1 MAIRQERGPFP
12 SFQAPLILLIVLALL
27 PRNLAVIGVG
37 RRWNNFMKDDS
48 EREIAIFSQALKLS
62 AQEREAFLE
71 RSCGGDEDL
80 QRKVEA
86 LLKAHGRLGNFLEE
100 PPSGASVD

>member
-1 MAIRQERGPFP
+1 
-12 SFQAPLILLIVLALL
+12 
-27 PRNLAVIGVG
+27 VG
-37 RRWNNFMKDDS
+37 RRRNNSTKGDS
-48 EREIAIFSQALKLS
+48 DREIAIFTQALKLS
-62 AQEREAFLE
+62 SQAREAFLE
-71 RSCGGDEDL
+71 RSCGSDEDL

>member
-1 MAIRQERGPFP
+1 MRCTTACLWVR
-12 SFQAPLILLIVLALL
+12 LIGAARRV
-27 PRNLAVIGVG
+27 RNTL
-37 RRWNNFMKDDS
+37 
-48 EREIAIFSQALKLS
+48 SQIHEATAS
-62 AQEREAFLE
+62 QEREAFLE
-71 RSCGGDEDL
+71 RSCGSDEDL